1 MCSRFLAVRC
11 RHLLVALLVALSAC
25 GPPDSGSLDQATI
38 TLVIPYHPGG
48 GFDRA
53 ARAFA
58 PFLASE
64 LGPDANVLPENVPG
78 AGGRR
83 GATKVFKARP
93 DGTTLGV
100 FNLPG
105 FVLPEILGEKVD
117 YDLRNMSWIGQL
129 ESQPYA
135 LLVPGTSELRSIADI
150 RQLEQITFLS
160 TGYGASVLA
169 ATQIAAE
176 SFRLADE
183 DPIFLSGYA
192 GTADYLVGLIR
203 GDGHVGIAP
212 VSTAAPYID
221 SGDLRPLAVSGAIS
235 TLEGVPT
242 FAELGY
248 PELADLGV
256 RRSIAGP
263 PGIDSQLLG
272 QLRDAFMRAATNP
285 EFQAMAA
292 NMRLELSPLDGD
304 EAAAAVAASFTFYEA
319 FRTNLRNPNAL

>member
-1 MCSRFLAVRC
+1 MYLRFPATRC
-11 RHLLVALLVALSAC
+11 CYLLVALLFALTAC
-25 GPPDSGSLDQATI
+25 SSPESDSLDQATI
-38 TLVIPYHPGG
+38 TLVIPYQPGG
-48 GFDRA
+48 GFDRT

-58 PFLASE
+58 PFFASA
-64 LGPDANVLPENVPG
+64 LGAEASVLPENVPG

-105 FVLPEILGEKVD
+105 FVLPEVLGEKVD
-117 YDLRNMSWIGQL
+117 YDLRSMSWIGQL

-135 LLVPGTSELRSIADI
+135 LLVPGTSEFQSLADI
-150 RQLEQITFLS
+150 QQQEQITFLS

-176 SFRLADE
+176 SFQLADK

-203 GDGHVGIAP
+203 GDGHVAIAP
-212 VSTAAPYID
+212 VSTAAAYIAT
-221 SGDLRPLAVSGAIS
+221 GDLRPLAVSGSVS
-235 TLEGVPT
+235 TLEGVRT

-263 PGIDSQLLG
+263 PGIDTGRLA

-285 EFQAMAA
+285 DFQAMAA